1 MKKFNKVICM
11 AVTGAM
17 LAGCLLG
24 CGSKKS
30 SDNESGAVTEN
41 NISDSTDKPEEG
53 DNELFDKGFD
63 ISVTSREEGSGTRGA
78 FVELFGIEEKDA
90 NGEKVDR
97 TTDTANTTNSTAVMM
112 TTVANDTYGIG
123 YISLGSVN
131 DTIKVAE
138 IDGVTASAENVENGT
153 YKIVRPFNICTKD
166 GEENAVAQD
175 FIKFIMSADGQEV
188 VAGEGYVAVE
198 DTGAFES
205 SKPEGSIVVGGSTS
219 VTPVM
224 EKLIEKYKTVN
235 DAADIEIQTTDSSTG
250 VSSTV
255 SGTYDI
261 GMVSRELKDEEISQG
276 VSQTTIAKDGVA
288 VIINNENPAT
298 GFTSDQIKQ
307 IFTGEITKWEEVM

>member
-41 NISDSTDKPEEG
+41 NISDSTDKPEES

-198 DTGAFES
+198 GTGAFES

-261 GMVSRELKDEEISQG
+261 GMG
-276 VSQTTIAKDGVA
+276 VKRT
-288 VIINNENPAT
+288 
-298 GFTSDQIKQ
+298 
-307 IFTGEITKWEEVM
+307 

>member
-24 CGSKKS
+24 CGNKKS
-30 SDNESGAVTEN
+30 SDNESGTVTEN
-41 NISDSTDKPEEG
+41 NVSNSTDKPEEG

-153 YKIVRPFNICTKD
+153 YKIVRPFNICAKD

-250 VSSTV
+250 VSLTV